1 MNILELLYDHYKDT
15 CEKLEK
21 QIHQRNKNFAFSFL
35 ITCVLLLFA
44 INPAEYRDLMFEYI
58 RTEFS
63 IDLSSQFFVIQTLL
77 WAVLLYE
84 TMRYSQVFANIE
96 RTYDYINALENKIS
110 NLSSQH
116 FDRESGHYSSHF
128 SLPLRYANYVY
139 KFIFPAFSLMV
150 ALLKII
156 SEFVIINNG
165 LFLTIDSI
173 LCLAYILLVVFH
185 IIFAVKTN

>member
-96 RTYDYINALENKIS
+96 RTYDYINALEIRYQIYLAS
-110 NLSSQH
+110 NLIEKVGIIPHTSLYLYDMLTMFISLS
-116 FDRESGHYSSHF
+116 FLPSH
-128 SLPLRYANYVY
+128 
-139 KFIFPAFSLMV
+139 
-150 ALLKII
+150 
-156 SEFVIINNG
+156 
-165 LFLTIDSI
+165 
-173 LCLAYILLVVFH
+173 
-185 IIFAVKTN
+185 